1 MTNPATTS
9 LLDRANLDRDSVRH
23 EIARGLSGA
32 DDGELFLEYSQTE
45 ALMFDNGRLKQATYD
60 TSQGFGLRAVKDD
73 AVGYAHSS
81 DVSLPALIRA
91 ADAVHAVRGG
101 YSGNFAA
108 APAHTNVRLYG
119 DDNPLDAPGFE
130 SKVKLLAEIDAY
142 VRDKDPRVRQVTVS
156 LGATWQVVEI
166 LRPDGE
172 SYRDIRPLVRVNIS
186 VVAGQGDRQESGSKG
201 YGGRE
206 GYARFIETKAWREA
220 ADGAIREALVNLE
233 SVPAPAGEMDV
244 VLGAGWPGVM
254 LHEAVGHGLEGD
266 FNRKQTSAFAG
277 LMGQQVAAKGVTVV
291 DDGTMASRRGS
302 LSIDDE
308 GTPTNRT
315 VLIEDGI
322 LVGYMQDRQNARLM
336 NMKPT
341 GNGRRQGYAHVPMP
355 RMTNTYML
363 AGSRDPGGNPG
374 LGQERH
380 LRRQFRRRPGRH
392 HLGQIRVPVHRGL
405 QDRER
410 QDRRAAEGRDAD
422 RQRADRPASHHHDR
436 QRSRARYRHRHLRQE
451 RPGRA
456 GRRRPAD
463 AADGTHHGRRNR
475 RMSIDERNGAPP
487 KDVQLARPGR
497 PARRRSCW
505 SVFLAKGALA
515 EPFYVPS
522 GSMEPTLLI
531 GDALLASKFPYGYS
545 AASLPIQI
553 TLPETGRVF
562 GGTPKRGDV
571 VVFRWPGDRSQAW
584 VKRVVGLPG
593 DRIQMRQ
600 GQLFINDHAA
610 ELKPDGIGEAEDDNG
625 GCEAGVSLYRDVAGR
640 RQPRRSSSCATTA
653 GSTTRPKSRC
663 RRAVCS

>member
-1 MTNPATTS
+1 MQ
-9 LLDRANLDRDSVRH
+9 
-23 EIARGLSGA
+23 GA

-91 ADAVHAVRGG
+91 ADAVAAVRGG
-101 YSGNFAA
+101 YSGTFAA

-363 AGSRDPGGNPG
+363 AGSRDPAEILASVKNGIYAANFGGGQVDITSGKYVFQCTEAYKIENG
-374 LGQERH
+374 KLGAPLKGAMLIGNGPTDLHRITMVGND
-380 LRRQFRRRPGRH
+380 LALDTGIGTCGKN
-392 HLGQIRVPVHRGL
+392 GQGVPVGVGQPTLRM
-405 QDRER
+405 ER
-410 QDRRAAEGRDAD
+410 ITVG
-422 RQRADRPASHHHDR
+422 
-436 QRSRARYRHRHLRQE
+436 
-451 RPGRA
+451 
-456 GRRRPAD
+456 
-463 AADGTHHGRRNR
+463 GTGC
-475 RMSIDERNGAPP
+475 MSIDNESAHAEGASWRAQF
-487 KDVQLARPGR
+487 VQLA
-497 PARRRSCW
+497 AIVLV
-505 SVFLAKGALA
+505 VFLAKGALA

-531 GDALLASKFPYGYS
+531 GDALLASKYPLRLQHRLAADPDQPCPRPGACSATRRS
-545 AASLPIQI
+545 AATS
-553 TLPETGRVF
+553 
-562 GGTPKRGDV
+562 
-571 VVFRWPGDRSQAW
+571 WCS
-584 VKRVVGLPG
+584 
-593 DRIQMRQ
+593 
-600 GQLFINDHAA
+600 
-610 ELKPDGIGEAEDDNG
+610 
-625 GCEAGVSLYRDVAGR
+625 AGR
-640 RQPRRSSSCATTA
+640 ATARRPGSSASSACPAIASRCGRASSS
-653 GSTTRPKSRC
+653 STTM
-663 RRAVCS
+663 RRR